1 MENNNNAGATTQ
13 GCPLD
18 EVDTVEEEPRVS
30 IRACLYFDGTGN
42 NRTNVDLGLEGSP
55 FGLKVD
61 KGSYQSDH
69 SNVSKLEKLW
79 TSADEVDHDFSLYV
93 EGIGTTNGELD
104 DLIGGGMGQG
114 ATGVIAK
121 VESGIQGMID
131 QIVGLGTNKMISH
144 IKLKKTPIFK
154 SSKTPVVF

>member
-1 MENNNNAGATTQ
+1 
-13 GCPLD
+13 
-18 EVDTVEEEPRVS
+18 
-30 IRACLYFDGTGN
+30 
-42 NRTNVDLGLEGSP
+42 
-55 FGLKVD
+55 
-61 KGSYQSDH
+61 
-69 SNVSKLEKLW
+69 
-79 TSADEVDHDFSLYV
+79 
-93 EGIGTTNGELD
+93 
-104 DLIGGGMGQG
+104 MGQG